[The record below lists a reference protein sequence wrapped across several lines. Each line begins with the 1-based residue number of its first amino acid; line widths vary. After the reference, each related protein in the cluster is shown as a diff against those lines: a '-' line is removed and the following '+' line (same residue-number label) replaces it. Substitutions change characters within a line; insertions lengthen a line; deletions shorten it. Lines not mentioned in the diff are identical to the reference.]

1 MKAEMVK
8 RMMDACYKAKRVRD
22 MLPQLPDGVAPSYIQ
37 FLDAVLKLQTLNERV
52 RVSDISDML
61 NLPRPGV
68 TRTVKDMVEK
78 GYLDKM
84 ASDEDGRVI
93 YLSVTQK
100 GMALS
105 DKYDQKFFG
114 MLSDVLSDIS
124 DDEALCTI
132 STIEKMYSAMNRG
145 RIEIG

>member
-1 MKAEMVK
+1 MKSEMVN

-78 GYLDKM
+78 GYLNKM

>member
-22 MLPQLPDGVAPSYIQ
+22 MLPQLPDGVAPSYVQ
-37 FLDAVLKLQTLNERV
+37 FLDAVQKLEKQNERV
-52 RVSDISDML
+52 RVSDISDLL

-78 GYLDKM
+78 GYLNKM

-93 YLSVTQK
+93 YLTVTQK

-132 STIEKMYSAMNRG
+132 STINKMYVAMNRG

>member
-22 MLPQLPDGVAPSYIQ
+22 MLPQLPDGVAPSYVQ
-37 FLDAVLKLQTLNERV
+37 FLDAVQKLEKQNERV

-78 GYLDKM
+78 GYLNKM

-93 YLSVTQK
+93 YLTVTQK

-132 STIEKMYSAMNRG
+132 STINKMYDAMNRG

>member
-78 GYLDKM
+78 GYLNKM

>member
-22 MLPQLPDGVAPSYIQ
+22 MLPQLPDGVAPSYVQ
-37 FLDAVLKLQTLNERV
+37 FLDAVQKLEKQNERV
-52 RVSDISDML
+52 RVSDISDLL

-78 GYLDKM
+78 GYLNKM

-93 YLSVTQK
+93 YLTVTQK

-132 STIEKMYSAMNRG
+132 STINKMYDAMNRG